1 MDKDM
6 TPAPAHEDKTSSMRF
21 SATSF
26 TFGGTIYKVEVIVAV
41 ISLIADTILR
51 NAELIVQLARA
62 IEHDLDNKRKLI
74 DYAKRL
80 AFFASTLVRIGTPAG
95 KVYFIIMNLPEMIRA
110 IRAILQFIADED
122 KISPQMKEAASALF
136 TEIRTLRGLSD
147 KIKDAVEPDKCE
159 EPDDQ
164 TVPHDQ
170 IVPNDQI
177 APDKKSETASYSQQ
191 AYDAYLTLTSYFK
204 SKKPKDDTDKE

>member
-6 TPAPAHEDKTSSMRF
+6 KPAPAHEDKTSSMRF

-51 NAELIVQLARA
+51 NAELTVQLARA

-122 KISPQMKEAASALF
+122 KISPQLKEAASAIF
-136 TEIRTLRGLSD
+136 TEIRTLAGLSN
-147 KIKDAVEPDKCE
+147 KIKDAAEPRKFE
-159 EPDDQ
+159 EADEQ
-164 TVPHDQ
+164 TA
-170 IVPNDQI
+170 PNDQTI
-177 APDKKSETASYSQQ
+177 PDAQSETASYSQQ
-191 AYDAYLTLTSYFK
+191 AYDAYLTLTSYFT
-204 SKKPKDDTDKE
+204 SEKPKDETDKA